1 MAKKDFDEYF
11 LQQQK
16 AYYNAVKAIE
26 DYGQMAA
33 NNMISTEQMKQ
44 AESVLSPIIEAY
56 KMLSFIKGILD
67 KPARNQKA
75 KKYIKQNKK
84 TLNSKYNNENI
95 EKQNIEILNQFR
107 EEYIHDERN
116 TNS

>member
-16 AYYNAVKAIE
+16 AYYNAVKILE
-26 DYGQMAA
+26 EYGALAA
-33 NNMISTEQMKQ
+33 NNMMTTEQMKQ
-44 AESVLSPIIEAY
+44 AQSVLSPTIEAY
-56 KMLSFIKGILD
+56 KMLVFIKGILD
-67 KPARNQKA
+67 KPARNKKA
-75 KKYIKQNKK
+75 KIYTKQNQKI
-84 TLNSKYNNENI
+84 LNSPYNNQNMA
-95 EKQNIEILNQFR
+95 KQNTELLNRFR